1 MEQMDDLLVDTIKK
15 DIASQIPEAV
25 FLGNGHDGCVFKLS
39 NSTVLKVIPDN
50 RIGVA
55 EIIALKAMNGIG
67 SSLAPRLY
75 DYGLIGSYV
84 ALIREQLDNN
94 EDRILEECPD
104 YTESGINYFLLNHA
118 ITLPG
123 LINSTQNEREIA
135 NGIRETVE
143 TFIEDSM
150 NSKYIME
157 DSEFKDSES
166 PSVDVIME
174 QNSFL
179 SEKFLHEYGT
189 MLSLLNKQYSISA
202 HDCFI
207 SNMGFTS
214 NGEIRL
220 RDASRFYV
228 PDEQIENVLSEGLD
242 DITKRAIAFT
252 QCSDEHLILENPE
265 KIDFIFEEAEDED
278 GNVMPPKDEGQ
289 VLAEILKDGI
299 ELIVDGSELLG
310 AGADGCVFGLD
321 GKHIMKVIF
330 PTNYNGVS
338 ELHEIVAL
346 KALRNICP
354 DMLPE
359 LKSHGKIGELNAF
372 IREDL
377 EDVKD
382 MLVEFSTWTFSDNL
396 LHPLCDPAIDL
407 EGMSDDKREYF
418 LDNHIFSFMEQNYNG
433 DDHSMEVAEN
443 PFLQHD
449 FLIKFNK
456 TIRAIKA
463 ADIIPLDF
471 SVDNFGMDKNGEIK
485 IRDVSRFV
493 CPENLIKELEKAP
506 CPQITIE
513 AVDLYKAWKRKH
525 QQRLLENS
533 KKSQTCKMA
542 Y

>member
-1 MEQMDDLLVDTIKK
+1 MDQMDNLLVEAIKK
-15 DIASQIPEAV
+15 DIATQIPGAV

-50 RIGVA
+50 RLGIS
-55 EIIALKAMNGIG
+55 EILALKAMNNIG

-75 DYGLIGSYV
+75 DYGLIGSHV

-94 EDRILEECPD
+94 EDRILDECPD
-104 YTESGINYFLLNHA
+104 YTEDGINYFLLSHA

-123 LINSTQNEREIA
+123 LINTAQDEQEIKR
-135 NGIRETVE
+135 GLRETVK

-150 NSKYIME
+150 NSMYLRE
-157 DSEFKDSES
+157 DDEIGSLKK
-166 PSVDVIME
+166 PSVDMIME

-179 SEKFLHEYGT
+179 SEKFLYAYGT
-189 MLSLLNKQYSISA
+189 MLSALKKQYGISA

-207 SNMGFTS
+207 SNMGYTGK
-214 NGEIRL
+214 GEIRL

-228 PDEQIENVLSEGLD
+228 PDEQIDRVLSEGLD
-242 DITKRAIAFT
+242 DITKRAIVFT
-252 QCSDEHLILENPE
+252 QCSDEHLILESPE
-265 KIDFIFEEAEDED
+265 KIDFICEEAEDED
-278 GNVMPPKDEGQ
+278 GNEMPPKEEGQ

-346 KALRNICP
+346 KALQDVCP

-359 LKSHGKIGELNAF
+359 LKSHGKIGGLNAF

-377 EDVKD
+377 EDIKG

-407 EGMSDDKREYF
+407 EGMSDDEREYF
-418 LDNHIFSFMEQNYNG
+418 LDNHIFSFMEKNYNG
-433 DDHSMEVAEN
+433 DDHAMEIAEN

-456 TIRAIKA
+456 AIRAIKA
-463 ADIIPLDF
+463 ANIIPFDF
-471 SVDNFGMDKNGEIK
+471 SVDNFGIDRKGEIK

-493 CPENLIKELEKAP
+493 CPENLIKELEDAP

-513 AVDLYKAWKRKH
+513 AVDLYKAWKREH
-525 QQRLLENS
+525 QQRLLEHS
-533 KKSQTCKMA
+533 KKSQTFKMA
-542 Y
+542 C